1 MAILE
6 PVKVAGSTIS
16 KTTLHNE
23 DFIKEK
29 DLKIGDTVV
38 IQKAGDVIPE
48 VVKVL
53 KEKRTGEE
61 KTYEMPKT
69 CPVCGSPAIREEGE
83 VAIRCIG
90 EECKARNLRNIIHFA
105 SKEGMNIEGLGEKV
119 IEQLLEKG
127 LIANIADIYSLI
139 LFALFKIREVPEYSS
154 LSELAFVLD
163 KENLLKLFE
172 YFGGL
177 TIRIPTVEEMESLVY
192 SLLTYQLVDIEGK
205 DIEDALK
212 MFTHKVQNIKQI
224 ESDYYELR
232 EVLNKYEFKSRK

>member
-1 MAILE
+1 M
-6 PVKVAGSTIS
+6 K
-16 KTTLHNE
+16 
-23 DFIKEK
+23 IKE
-29 DLKIGDTVV
+29 
-38 IQKAGDVIPE
+38 E
-48 VVKVL
+48 
-53 KEKRTGEE
+53 
-61 KTYEMPKT
+61 
-69 CPVCGSPAIREEGE
+69 
-83 VAIRCIG
+83 
-90 EECKARNLRNIIHFA
+90 
-105 SKEGMNIEGLGEKV
+105 
-119 IEQLLEKG
+119 LEK
-127 LIANIADIYSLI
+127 LQVADIYSLI
-139 LFALFKIREVPEYSS
+139 LFALFKIREIPEYSS